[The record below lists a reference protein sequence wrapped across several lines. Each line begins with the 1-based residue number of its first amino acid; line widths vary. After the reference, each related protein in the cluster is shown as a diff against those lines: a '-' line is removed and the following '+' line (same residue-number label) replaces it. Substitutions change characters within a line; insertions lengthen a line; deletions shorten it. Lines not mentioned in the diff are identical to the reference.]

1 MKKTKLVNAL
11 LVGSLVASGVTS
23 ATYAVNNTIVKA
35 DDTQSQ
41 NQSDTTEIQTNSQTI
56 TRTIKYD
63 LSDVQQY
70 LKPGVEYPKDQT
82 QSVTIMQQGV
92 KGSAGNVDYGD
103 WSVGTFSSISLTK
116 LQGINSNIEL
126 VPVNESGA
134 EVSEVPQQSVKHGDQ
149 NTTITIKYKAID
161 NSKNDAN
168 QNNTTADQNSTAA
181 NPDPEPEQ
189 PKGQTPEI
197 TDSSSDST
205 DQSSVSDKQS
215 SQASDIKGDDGNS
228 GSNSSADK
236 TDSSSQAESDSKN
249 SNSSSTDATN
259 SSSQTSSKLATDNSG
274 NKSIDTQT
282 ADSLVSNSTNSG
294 NQTSNGLPIQNN
306 GTSQTTSKTEA
317 QPNTGNLPQ
326 TGDQANHK
334 GIAAALSSLLM
345 FASAGLVKLKSIF

>member
-1 MKKTKLVNAL
+1 MKKSKLASML
-11 LVGSLVASGVTS
+11 LIGSLVAGSAVSVTC
-23 ATYAVNNTIVKA
+23 AVTNTVAKA

-92 KGSAGNVDYGD
+92 KGSDGQVDYGD

-126 VPVNESGA
+126 VPVNESGT

-161 NSKNDAN
+161 ASKNDAN
-168 QNNTTADQNSTAA
+168 QNNTAADQNSTTA

-197 TDSSSDST
+197 SDSNSDKTDQTDQTSSSD
-205 DQSSVSDKQS
+205 DNQ
-215 SQASDIKGDDGNS
+215 
-228 GSNSSADK
+228 
-236 TDSSSQAESDSKN
+236 SSQAESSKKDDQ
-249 SNSSSTDATN
+249 SSDTQSSSNDDQKSTNQAANNQPSNTDQKSDDQ
-259 SSSQTSSKLATDNSG
+259 SSDTQASG
-274 NKSIDTQT
+274 NNDQKSD
-282 ADSLVSNSTNSG
+282 D
-294 NQTSNGLPIQNN
+294 QTSNGLPVQNN
-306 GTSQTTSKTEA
+306 GTSQTTSHTEA

-326 TGDQANHK
+326 TGDTNNHK
-334 GIAAALSSLLM
+334 GITAALGSLLM
-345 FASAGLVKLKSIF
+345 FASAGLIKFKSLF

>member
-11 LVGSLVASGVTS
+11 LVGSLIAGGAVSTAH
-23 ATYAVNNTIVKA
+23 AVNQTIVKA
-35 DDTQSQ
+35 DDTQAQ

-92 KGSAGNVDYGD
+92 KSSDGNVDYGD

-116 LQGINSNIEL
+116 LQGANSNIEL
-126 VPVNESGA
+126 VPVNESGT
-134 EVSEVPQQSVKHGDQ
+134 EVSEVPQQNVKHGDQ

-161 NSKNDAN
+161 TSKNDAN
-168 QNNTTADQNSTAA
+168 QNNAAADQNSTAA

-197 TDSSSDST
+197 SDSNSDKTDQHNSSD
-205 DQSSVSDKQS
+205 DNQS
-215 SQASDIKGDDGNS
+215 SQANNSKKDDQSSD
-228 GSNSSADK
+228 
-236 TDSSSQAESDSKN
+236 TQSSSNNDQK
-249 SNSSSTDATN
+249 STDQAAN
-259 SSSQTSSKLATDNSG
+259 NQSSNTDQKSDNQSPDTQASG
-274 NKSIDTQT
+274 NNDQKSD
-282 ADSLVSNSTNSG
+282 D
-294 NQTSNGLPIQNN
+294 QTSNGLPVQNN

-317 QPNTGNLPQ
+317 QPSTGNLPQ
-326 TGDQANHK
+326 TGDQSSRK
-334 GIAAALSSLLM
+334 GVTAAFGSLVMLVLV
-345 FASAGLVKLKSIF
+345 GLVKLKSLF

>member
-1 MKKTKLVNAL
+1 MKKTKLASTL
-11 LVGSLVASGVTS
+11 LIGSLVAGSAVSMTCAVT
-23 ATYAVNNTIVKA
+23 NTVAKA

-92 KGSAGNVDYGD
+92 KGSDGHVDYGD

-116 LQGINSNIEL
+116 LQGINSNIKL
-126 VPVNESGA
+126 IPVNESGA

-149 NTTITIKYKAID
+149 NTTITIKYKAVD
-161 NSKNDAN
+161 TSKNDAN
-168 QNNTTADQNSTAA
+168 QNNTAADQNSTAT

-197 TDSSSDST
+197 SDSSLDST

-215 SQASDIKGDDGNS
+215 SKANDTKGDDGNS
-228 GSNSSADK
+228 GSNPSADK

-249 SNSSSTDATN
+249 SNSSSTNAMN
-259 SSSQTSSKLATDNSG
+259 SSSQASSKLATDNSG
-274 NKSIDTQT
+274 NKATDTQL
-282 ADSLVSNSTNSG
+282 SSNSDQKSDDQTN
-294 NQTSNGLPIQNN
+294 NGLPVQNN

-326 TGDQANHK
+326 TGDTTNHK

-345 FASAGLVKLKSIF
+345 LVSACLVKLKSLF

>member
-1 MKKTKLVNAL
+1 MKKTKLASAL
-11 LVGSLVASGVTS
+11 LIGSLVAGGTVSV
-23 ATYAVNNTIVKA
+23 AYAVNDTVVKA
-35 DDTQSQ
+35 DDTQVQ

-92 KGSAGNVDYGD
+92 KGSDGQVDYGD

-116 LQGINSNIEL
+116 LQGVNSNIEL

-161 NSKNDAN
+161 TSKNDAN

-249 SNSSSTDATN
+249 SNSSSTNAMN
-259 SSSQTSSKLATDNSG
+259 SSSQASSKLATDSSG
-274 NKSIDTQT
+274 NKATDTQ
-282 ADSLVSNSTNSG
+282 SSSNSDQKSDDQTN
-294 NQTSNGLPIQNN
+294 NGLPVQNN

>member
-1 MKKTKLVNAL
+1 M
-11 LVGSLVASGVTS
+11 SLVVQPQQHMLF
-23 ATYAVNNTIVKA
+23 VNNTIVKA

-82 QSVTIMQQGV
+82 QSVTIMQQGI
-92 KGSAGNVDYGD
+92 KGSDGNVDYGD

-161 NSKNDAN
+161 NSKNDTN

-197 TDSSSDST
+197 TD
-205 DQSSVSDKQS
+205 QSSVSDKQS

-228 GSNSSADK
+228 GSKSSADK

-249 SNSSSTDATN
+249 SNSSSTNATN
-259 SSSQTSSKLATDNSG
+259 LSSQASSKLATDNSG

-282 ADSLVSNSTNSG
+282 ADSLASNSTNSG

-306 GTSQTTSKTEA
+306 GTSQATSKTEA

-326 TGDQANHK
+326 TGDQSNHK
-334 GIAAALSSLLM
+334 GVTAALGSIMALV
-345 FASAGLVKLKSIF
+345 SAGLMKLKSLF

>member
-1 MKKTKLVNAL
+1 MKKTKLTSAL
-11 LVGSLVASGVTS
+11 LIGSLVMGSTISTVYT
-23 ATYAVNNTIVKA
+23 VNETAVKA

-92 KGSAGNVDYGD
+92 KGSNGHVDFGD

-116 LQGINSNIEL
+116 LQGANSNIEL

-134 EVSEVPQQSVKHGDQ
+134 EVSEVPQQDVKHGDQ
-149 NTTITIKYKAID
+149 NTTIAIKYKAID
-161 NSKNDAN
+161 TSKNDAN
-168 QNNTTADQNSTAA
+168 QNNTAANENSVAA

-197 TDSSSDST
+197 SDSSSDSS
-205 DQSSVSDKQS
+205 DQSSASTEQSLQADEPKKDGQSSDTQSSQVNEPKKDDQSSDKQS
-215 SQASDIKGDDGNS
+215 SNSNQKSNDSSTTDDSANQNSSKHSADTQASGN
-228 GSNSSADK
+228 NDQK
-236 TDSSSQAESDSKN
+236 SD
-249 SNSSSTDATN
+249 
-259 SSSQTSSKLATDNSG
+259 
-274 NKSIDTQT
+274 
-282 ADSLVSNSTNSG
+282 
-294 NQTSNGLPIQNN
+294 NQTSNGLPVQNN
-306 GTSQTTSKTEA
+306 GTSQTTSKTET

-326 TGDQANHK
+326 TGNQSNR
-334 GIAAALSSLLM
+334 GGVIAALNSIVALVSTGLL
-345 FASAGLVKLKSIF
+345 KLKSLF